1 MILYLYGDNSYAINR
16 QLAAIKGKYLDKTGQ
31 DGDFSSYDLKNAD
44 INGLLA
50 DLRALPM
57 FSTSRLV
64 FAENAVG
71 SKLSVEQIDGL
82 ISDLPES
89 TNLVFVDYTPDK
101 RTSIFKKLAGLKG
114 AKRYDRLPAD
124 KLPQWVVA
132 EAKKAGAKIDYGV
145 ARYLVEHV
153 GADQWLL
160 YNEIQKLSQAGAE
173 ITKQTIQSLSSPS
186 FESTAFQLAEALIKR
201 DLKKSLEIYD
211 GLKLQGSA
219 DQMIQGAI
227 IYQYRTIL
235 LATLDDSELL
245 AAYKLGSYPIQKAR
259 ALSRGV
265 GLDQIKSAYHKIAQ
279 ADLAVKTGELPATE
293 AMQGLIYEIGR
304 AHV

>member
-1 MILYLYGDNSYAINR
+1 MLFRS
-16 QLAAIKGKYLDKTGQ
+16 
-31 DGDFSSYDLKNAD
+31 
-44 INGLLA
+44 
-50 DLRALPM
+50 
-57 FSTSRLV
+57 
-64 FAENAVG
+64 
-71 SKLSVEQIDGL
+71 
-82 ISDLPES
+82 
-89 TNLVFVDYTPDK
+89 
-101 RTSIFKKLAGLKG
+101 
-114 AKRYDRLPAD
+114 
-124 KLPQWVVA
+124 
-132 EAKKAGAKIDYGV
+132 
-145 ARYLVEHV
+145 
-153 GADQWLL
+153 
-160 YNEIQKLSQAGAE
+160 
-173 ITKQTIQSLSSPS
+173 
-186 FESTAFQLAEALIKR
+186 EALIKK

-293 AMQGLIYEIGR
+293 AMQGLIYGLCS
-304 AHV
+304 